1 MPEPQYRL
9 FPHNYAYN
17 TKIKRHILKSGEA
30 YRKLIRDDPSCL
42 VETSTMFSP
51 PPGPNTVQLPLPPP
65 PREIPT
71 PGPHIGE
78 PLPQQ
83 PLLTSSQDDEN
94 EAMRNR
100 VRYIIQQE
108 LKQNPSTYADRSADE
123 MSGLFRKL
131 LINKLAPSADSK
143 KSKPLAK
150 PAAKSKKPMFKARPP
165 PSESEDE
172 TDYELD
178 DEVY

>member
-17 TKIKRHILKSGEA
+17 TKIKRHILKSGDA

-65 PREIPT
+65 REIPI

-78 PLPQQ
+78 PLPPQQ

-108 LKQNPSTYADRSADE
+108 LKQNPSKCQVSFANY
-123 MSGLFRKL
+123 
-131 LINKLAPSADSK
+131 
-143 KSKPLAK
+143 
-150 PAAKSKKPMFKARPP
+150 
-165 PSESEDE
+165 
-172 TDYELD
+172 
-178 DEVY
+178 